1 MYVGTTQPV
10 TNAGAQTAGTS
21 TSNSVSPDYNAF
33 LKLLIA
39 QLKNQDPTK
48 PIDATEYI
56 SQIANFSNVEQAV
69 QTNAKLDA
77 LMTSFALVQA
87 DGVIGRTVTTA
98 DGSVSGEVASVRI
111 VSGGAVAV
119 LTNGREVLL
128 GAGVVIT

>member
-77 LMTSFALVQA
+77 LMTSFALTQA
-87 DGVIGRTVTTA
+87 DGVIGRTITSANGEITGTVT
-98 DGSVSGEVASVRI
+98 GVRV

-119 LTNGREVLL
+119 LHTGREVLL
-128 GAGVVIT
+128 GPGITIT